1 MNKPKRTAGVTLLA
15 LFFYALGL
23 FSVGYFIH
31 GVTTSKALNLAID
44 LQEDTGSL
52 ILTFLDNFGII
63 IPVLIF
69 IFFLMMLYLGSRILS
84 KQDVTS
90 ASWAAMVLFW
100 LAIGAISF
108 LVLTVFIWL
117 TAQTPS
123 TTISSP
129 PAFPLQTVLFL
140 LAFIVLAF
148 AIRWWLNKN
157 TLRLF
162 PGEETLG
169 SKNARFAWN
178 LMVPT
183 VAILLLIAARPLER
197 TFIGSLTD
205 KRFAGGAEVVTNFVG
220 LENYSKLLSIR
231 FDKTDCLRDDN
242 GACTIRETIV
252 KDSSLEDLPNDD
264 EAIRDVV
271 QRQLDGENIAG
282 VPKLIN
288 PLGLEEIQAAL
299 DDTSRTMAES
309 LLIINPSLG
318 NTYLKGILDHLNPDI
333 KVNSVDAVTADNIS
347 AMTVDEIITKQV
359 VYQNVRDV
367 VSEDYRQNGFT
378 PVIEFD
384 IFGNHLVLSARDATF
399 VRSVY
404 NTIYFTIFAVFF
416 EFIFGMLVA
425 VIVNAKFPG
434 QGIMRAAMLIPW
446 AIPTVVSARLWEV
459 MLRDNMSG
467 VINHMAVSV
476 GLIDSPIAWLA
487 NTSYQINSL
496 IMVDV
501 WKTTPFMA
509 LLLLAGLQTIPS
521 DIYEAASVDG
531 AGRIRKFFSIT
542 LPMLKPTI
550 AVALIF
556 RTLDS
561 LRVYDLFDVL
571 IGRQLQSMSTY
582 NSFILTDNQQFG
594 YASAIGVTIFVLIL
608 VFTIIYMR
616 ISKVDVE

>member
-31 GVTTSKALNLAID
+31 GVTNSKALNLAID